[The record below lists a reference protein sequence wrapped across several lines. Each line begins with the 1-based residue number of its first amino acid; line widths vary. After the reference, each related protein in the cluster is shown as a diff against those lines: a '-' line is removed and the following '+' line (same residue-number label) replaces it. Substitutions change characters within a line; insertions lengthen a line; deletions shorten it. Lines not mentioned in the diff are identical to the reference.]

1 MTDSEIRRRTGMAG
15 AVERMVTAWALVG
28 GLVLIAVV
36 AFNVLEVLTA
46 MTRPLTGYRFNG
58 AVELT
63 AMGSA
68 IAAFCFLPYCQL
80 TDANVTADI
89 FTARAS
95 PRAIAIF
102 KLAASIVAIAFAL
115 LLLWRMSEGMT
126 DQRAYGYTTTVRNIP
141 VWWAFVPIV
150 ISLALLALASIVTLI
165 EQGRAAVTGAD
176 TA

>member
-1 MTDSEIRRRTGMAG
+1 MDDSETSARTGLLG
-15 AVERMVTAWALVG
+15 AFEKLVTAWALVG

-36 AFNVLEVLTA
+36 AVNVFEVLTA

-68 IAAFCFLPYCQL
+68 VVVFCYLPYCQL

-102 KLAASIVAIAFAL
+102 KLAASLVAIAFSL
-115 LLLWRMSEGMT
+115 LLLWRMSEGMM
-126 DQRAYGYTTTVRNIP
+126 DQREFGYTTTVRNIP
-141 VWWAFVPIV
+141 VWYAFIPIV
-150 ISLALLALASIVTLI
+150 ISLALLAVTSIVTLI
-165 EQGRAAVTGAD
+165 EQGRSAITGD
-176 TA
+176 DST